1 MIDNKPFA
9 MFFNASPRKGWNT
22 YKMLEAAKAGA
33 EEAGAVTELVN
44 LYDIKFPGCRSCFAC
59 KLKNAKTNGVC
70 ALRDDLRP
78 ILERARQADVLVL
91 GSPIYFGYPTGVY
104 RAFLE
109 RLAFPVYSF
118 GSPIY
123 FGYPTGVYR
132 AFLER
137 LAFPVYSYHY
147 ENGQPLVCRDKVIET
162 ANIFTMNIPEKW
174 LDEWKY
180 PQVLESNTQ
189 TLKTVFGASESLYAC
204 DTYQFTD
211 YSRYDITLFDE
222 AAKRA
227 HRDAQFPLDLANAR
241 ALGKRLVEKAMTHI

>member
-1 MIDNKPFA
+1 MTSNTPFA

-44 LYDIKFPGCRSCFAC
+44 LYDIKFPGCRSCF
-59 KLKNAKTNGVC
+59 
-70 ALRDDLRP
+70 
-78 ILERARQADVLVL
+78 
-91 GSPIYFGYPTGVY
+91 
-104 RAFLE
+104 
-109 RLAFPVYSF
+109 
-118 GSPIY
+118 
-123 FGYPTGVYR
+123 
-132 AFLER
+132 
-137 LAFPVYSYHY
+137 
-147 ENGQPLVCRDKVIET
+147 ET

-189 TLKTVFGASESLYAC
+189 TLTTVFGASESLYAC

-227 HRDAQFPLDLANAR
+227 HRDAQFPIDLANAR
-241 ALGKRLVEKAMTHI
+241 ALGKRLVEKAVKKI

>member
-91 GSPIYFGYPTGVY
+91 GRRSTSAIR
-104 RAFLE
+104 RAFTA
-109 RLAFPVYSF
+109 R
-118 GSPIY
+118 
-123 FGYPTGVYR
+123 
-132 AFLER
+132 FLSALR
-137 LAFPVYSYHY
+137 
-147 ENGQPLVCRDKVIET
+147 
-162 ANIFTMNIPEKW
+162 
-174 LDEWKY
+174 
-180 PQVLESNTQ
+180 
-189 TLKTVFGASESLYAC
+189 SLC
-204 DTYQFTD
+204 THTITRTD
-211 YSRYDITLFDE
+211 VPSS
-222 AAKRA
+222 AATR
-227 HRDAQFPLDLANAR
+227 
-241 ALGKRLVEKAMTHI
+241 

>member
-22 YKMLEAAKAGA
+22 HKMLEAAKAGA
-33 EEAGAVTELVN
+33 EEAGATTELVN
-44 LYDIKFPGCRSCFAC
+44 LYDIKFPGCKSCFAC

-70 ALRDDLRP
+70 AIRDDLRP

-109 RLAFPVYSF
+109 RLAFPVYS
-118 GSPIY
+118 
-123 FGYPTGVYR
+123 YR
-132 AFLER
+132 
-137 LAFPVYSYHY
+137 Y
-147 ENGQPLVCRDKVIET
+147 EDGKPCVCRDKVIET

-180 PQVLESNTQ
+180 PQVLESNTE

-211 YSRYDITLFDE
+211 YSRYDMNLFDE

-227 HRDAQFPLDLANAR
+227 HRDAQFPIDLAAAR
-241 ALGKRLVEKAMTHI
+241 ALGNRLVEKAMTHI